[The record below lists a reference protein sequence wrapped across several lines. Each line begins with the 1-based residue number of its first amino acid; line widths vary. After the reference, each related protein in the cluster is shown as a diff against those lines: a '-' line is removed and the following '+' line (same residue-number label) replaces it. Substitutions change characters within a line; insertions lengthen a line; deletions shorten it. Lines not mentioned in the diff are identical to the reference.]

1 MINCQTTY
9 NMKKLV
15 LLLGVIALVSCNEGN
30 QREQIE
36 KEIDEKKKEVRAIE
50 KDIDELEDQLASLP
64 GDGAKKYQLPVKI
77 KVVETGIFNHYITV
91 NGNVEAVNSAFISPE
106 QGGQIKKIHV
116 KEGQRVGKGQLLITL
131 NTSVTGNTIKEVETQ
146 LQLAKKLYEKQK
158 NLWEQ
163 NIGSEVQF
171 LQAKTNKESLES
183 KLKTL
188 KSQLAMSIIHAPF
201 SGIIEEIPVKEGELA
216 SPGMRVVQLVNLSKI
231 KIVADVSEKFITM
244 IHEGDKVKVSFPSY
258 NNMELEVPI
267 VRKGNT
273 IEPDN
278 RTFKIE
284 VQFKNP
290 NNKIKPNMLSTIT
303 INDYTTDS
311 ALIVPAIIV
320 KKDFNG
326 NYLYHVVEDD
336 EGHNIAK
343 KAYVETGKSY
353 NDETVIAEGIKPGF
367 KVVTSGYNLV
377 SNGSY
382 VKIK

>member
-1 MINCQTTY
+1 
-9 NMKKLV
+9 MKKLV
-15 LLLGVIALVSCNEGN
+15 LLLSVIALVSCDKGN

-36 KEIDEKKKEVRAIE
+36 KKIDEKKKEVREIE
-50 KDIDELEDQLASLP
+50 KEIGELEDKLASLP
-64 GDGAKKYQLPVKI
+64 GDGGEKYQLPVKI
-77 KVVETGIFNHYITV
+77 KVVKPETFNHYITV
-91 NGNVEAVNSAFISPE
+91 NGSVEAVNSAYISPE

-116 KEGQRVGKGQLLITL
+116 KEGQRVGKGQLLVTL
-131 NTSVTGNTIKEVETQ
+131 NTSVTRNTIKEVETQ
-146 LQLAKKLYEKQK
+146 LELAKKLYEKQK

-171 LQAKTNKESLES
+171 LQAKTNKESLEN

-188 KSQLAMSIIHAPF
+188 KSQLAMSLIHAPF
-201 SGIIEEIPVKEGELA
+201 SGIIEEIPMKEGELA
-216 SPGMRVVQLVNLSKI
+216 SPGMRVVQIVNLSKI
-231 KIVADVSEKFITM
+231 KIEADVSEKYITKVD
-244 IHEGDKVKVSFPSY
+244 EGDKVKVSFSSY
-258 NNMELEVPI
+258 EDLELEVPI

-290 NNKIKPNMLSTIT
+290 DNKIKPNMMSTIT

-320 KKDFNG
+320 KQDFNG
-326 NYLYHVVEDD
+326 NYLYHVVED
-336 EGHNIAK
+336 EQGHNVAK
-343 KAYVETGKSY
+343 KAYVKTGRSY
-353 NDETVIAEGIKPGF
+353 NDETVINEGIKPGF

-382 VKIK
+382 VNIK